1 MSEVLSQSQIDNLIG
16 SLMSGTKVPLPE
28 KSIDNLIKYDF
39 ARPKKFTKDNQ
50 KVIKGIYD
58 NYARLASLR
67 LNSLLRS
74 FCELEVL
81 SVEEQRYVEFN
92 NMVDEN
98 DVIAIARTLLSNEK
112 QYPMLFHMSQTM
124 VLSMV
129 DRLLGGP
136 DMSSQELDGVHKYSE
151 IELSLYQKILETTGV
166 AIEDSFHK
174 YNQLKVDKYQI
185 ETNPGL
191 FQEIGLEE
199 AVIII
204 VLGLK
209 MEDTQGMMTICI
221 PGKVIYKMLSDI
233 NVYKRVED
241 ERLNTD
247 VDRENIME
255 SIKSST
261 VDVRGILNKVYLDVE
276 DLSTLEI
283 GDVINLNM
291 STDSLVDVYIGAKP
305 LLRGRSGV
313 YKNNTA
319 IEIES
324 YILD

>member
-16 SLMSGTKVPLPE
+16 SLMSGAKVPQSTE
-28 KSIDNLIKYDF
+28 STDNLIKYDF
-39 ARPKKFTKDNQ
+39 TRPKKFTKDNQ

-98 DVIAIARTLLSNEK
+98 DVIVIARTVLSNEK
-112 QYPMLFHMSQTM
+112 KSPMLFHLSQPM

-136 DMSSQELDGVHKYSE
+136 GMSSEELNGVHKYSE
-151 IELSLYQKILETTGV
+151 IELSLYQKVMETTGV

-174 YNQLKVDKYQI
+174 YDQLKVDKYQV

-209 MEDTQGMMTICI
+209 MEAAEGMMTICI
-221 PGKVIYKMLSDI
+221 PGKVIYKMLSEI
-233 NVYKRVED
+233 NVYKRVDD
-241 ERLNTD
+241 EIHNTE
-247 VDRENIME
+247 VNRESIME
-255 SIKSST
+255 SIKSSA
-261 VDVRGILNKVYLDVE
+261 VDVRGVLNKVYLDVE
-276 DLSTLEI
+276 DLSTLEV
-283 GDVINLNM
+283 GDVIDLNM
-291 STDSLVDVYIGAKP
+291 PPNSLVDVYIGPKA
-305 LLRGRSGV
+305 LLRGKSGV

-319 IEIES
+319 IEIDS
-324 YILD
+324 YILE